1 MPSGAL
7 CGLDAVRAAAAC
19 AALEDLLL
27 GLAGGALDARTPL
40 GVIASV
46 AEARGTSAHV
56 RAAVATA
63 VGGLAATGAALGARA
78 GGSGRGA
85 AANDAILRALARD
98 SGQRCVSAA
107 ASCNAGALAAAAT
120 AFDIAV
126 TDAMDRAEAR
136 ANERAASRAT
146 AGTSGRSRANANAN
160 AARSATL
167 PVQDA
172 ARLLT
177 TMLSLTEN
185 ADVAAA
191 ALAATPR
198 VLRHATRGGAAGEAL
213 VGAAAL
219 SSAATPL
226 ARHDSAHVRYALLF
240 AAPALASRGSLLDA
254 AFQDGDAMEMDGRGV
269 GGDDARERSVKDAG
283 LSLLQRLKSNVEDA
297 SDAATRETALRVFA
311 AAAAAMPHA
320 DCLDAALISMVH
332 RLDDPDPGV
341 RAAAVELVRAAAT
354 RKGLRPRE
362 LLLGNKLVAGHL
374 GVKLPNAPGVLA
386 VLAEALLRVPERQVL
401 VELLP
406 AAVPRLV
413 VSISQ

>member
-1 MPSGAL
+1 
-7 CGLDAVRAAAAC
+7 
-19 AALEDLLL
+19 
-27 GLAGGALDARTPL
+27 
-40 GVIASV
+40 
-46 AEARGTSAHV
+46 
-56 RAAVATA
+56 
-63 VGGLAATGAALGARA
+63 
-78 GGSGRGA
+78 
-85 AANDAILRALARD
+85 
-98 SGQRCVSAA
+98 
-107 ASCNAGALAAAAT
+107 
-120 AFDIAV
+120 
-126 TDAMDRAEAR
+126 
-136 ANERAASRAT
+136 
-146 AGTSGRSRANANAN
+146 
-160 AARSATL
+160 
-167 PVQDA
+167 
-172 ARLLT
+172 
-177 TMLSLTEN
+177 
-185 ADVAAA
+185 
-191 ALAATPR
+191 
-198 VLRHATRGGAAGEAL
+198 
-213 VGAAAL
+213 
-219 SSAATPL
+219 
-226 ARHDSAHVRYALLF
+226 
-240 AAPALASRGSLLDA
+240 
-254 AFQDGDAMEMDGRGV
+254 MEMDGRGV

>member
-1 MPSGAL
+1 
-7 CGLDAVRAAAAC
+7 
-19 AALEDLLL
+19 
-27 GLAGGALDARTPL
+27 
-40 GVIASV
+40 
-46 AEARGTSAHV
+46 
-56 RAAVATA
+56 
-63 VGGLAATGAALGARA
+63 
-78 GGSGRGA
+78 
-85 AANDAILRALARD
+85 
-98 SGQRCVSAA
+98 
-107 ASCNAGALAAAAT
+107 
-120 AFDIAV
+120 
-126 TDAMDRAEAR
+126 
-136 ANERAASRAT
+136 
-146 AGTSGRSRANANAN
+146 
-160 AARSATL
+160 
-167 PVQDA
+167 
-172 ARLLT
+172 
-177 TMLSLTEN
+177 
-185 ADVAAA
+185 
-191 ALAATPR
+191 
-198 VLRHATRGGAAGEAL
+198 
-213 VGAAAL
+213 
-219 SSAATPL
+219 
-226 ARHDSAHVRYALLF
+226 
-240 AAPALASRGSLLDA
+240 
-254 AFQDGDAMEMDGRGV
+254 
-269 GGDDARERSVKDAG
+269 VKDAG